1 MHIPNDRHQPIRP
14 RCRHLNPRIKATGER
29 GFLWNHAVKNK
40 PWTSLRTHRFFHVHR
55 KQHYP
60 KVGQVGRGTNPWDQF
75 WKSSKR
81 HNKRGYFPRTK
92 RNVTHQPKRCVL
104 MLCRVCVCV
113 CVRVFS
119 TSFPHTAKNTN
130 AQRAPKHQKQP
141 ILHLKLGDSAMSC
154 RTVEP
159 VDETVCFVCV
169 FKSHPFD
176 KKCLFK
182 LANYLSL

>member
-1 MHIPNDRHQPIRP
+1 MP
-14 RCRHLNPRIKATGER
+14 LK
-29 GFLWNHAVKNK
+29 
-40 PWTSLRTHRFFHVHR
+40 TSLEHHYVLIGFFMFIGNNTIPRLAKLGGEQIH
-55 KQHYP
+55 
-60 KVGQVGRGTNPWDQF
+60 GT
-75 WKSSKR
+75 SSGSHQKDTI
-81 HNKRGYFPRTK
+81 KGDIFPRTK

-104 MLCRVCVCV
+104 MLCRVCV